1 MTPDRRLLVDTDTAS
16 DDAVALLLAAASE
29 GATIEGVTVCAGN
42 APFDQQVENAK
53 HTLALAGVDVPVHEG
68 ARTPLLKDHEYADEV
83 HGESGL
89 GELAPTTDVASADE
103 HAVDYLVR
111 SARENP
117 GEFTLVCLAPLTNV
131 ALALAREPEFPDL
144 LDEVWIMGGSAFAPG
159 NVTPAAEFNFWADPD
174 AAHMVCSRLE
184 HTLVDWGVCVRD
196 GTVDAEFFDR
206 VRELN
211 TPLARF
217 FAAALARVRAH
228 SRDLKGTDEAAIP
241 DALTVASLLDPDL
254 VIDSTT
260 VGVAV
265 DEREGLT
272 RGALVVDESGTT
284 LDSRVELIREADGAR
299 FERALLETLGR
310 RG

>member
-1 MTPDRRLLVDTDTAS
+1 MTADRRLLVDTDTGS
-16 DDAVALLLAAASE
+16 DDAMALLLAAGSE
-29 GATIEGVTVCAGN
+29 NAAIEGVTICAGN

-53 HTLALAGVDVPVHEG
+53 YTLELAGVDPPVHEG
-68 ARTPLLKDHEYADEV
+68 ARTPLLKEHEYADDV

-89 GELAPTTDVASADE
+89 GELSPETDIDSADE

-111 SARENP
+111 VARENA

-131 ALALAREPEFPDL
+131 ALALAREPDLPDL
-144 LDEVWIMGGSAFAPG
+144 LEEVWIMGGAAFAPG

-174 AAHMVCSRLE
+174 AARMVCARLE
-184 HTLVDWGVCVRD
+184 PTLVDWGVCVRD
-196 GTVDAEFFDR
+196 GTVDTEFFDR
-206 VRELN
+206 VRALE

-217 FAAALARVRAH
+217 FSDALSHVRAYNREMNGAD
-228 SRDLKGTDEAAIP
+228 SAAIP
-241 DALTVASLLDPDL
+241 DALTVACLLDPDL
-254 VIDSTT
+254 VVESTA

-272 RGALVVDESGTT
+272 RGALVVDESERTF
-284 LDSRVELIREADGAR
+284 DSRVELIGEADGAG

-310 RG
+310 GT